1 MGVVVYSEQLLMLL
15 AVLERAALMLMAL
28 FFLTRTSHFQRIF
41 QNQDRHPLELAVISL
56 MFVLFAVFST
66 YTGIDVEGS
75 LVNVRIIAIVAG
87 GLLFGPAVGI
97 PAGLVSGVHRYL
109 IDIDGPTSIP
119 CLITSVIAGLLSTW
133 LYFRCRRERLW
144 IWGIACG
151 MLCEMLTMSLIV
163 LLADNRQ
170 LGWEIV
176 EAIAFPMIIGTIS
189 IGLIVQLVQSLDNEN
204 DRIAGQQAKLALDI
218 ANKTLP
224 YFRENSRSALSSVCN
239 IIREQIQADAVAFT
253 DTDNVLA
260 YVGHA
265 EADYWQHY
273 RGMSSVTRK
282 VVETGEFIISNR
294 IDYADFHS
302 LLIIPLHEN
311 NKVIGTLKI
320 YYIHQNRITDSLK
333 EMAIGLSHVISTQ
346 IGVSRIDN
354 LRQMAAKAEFS
365 ALQNKINPHFLFNS
379 LNAISS
385 LIRLRPDEARQL
397 ISNLADFLRYNL
409 KRNEELIDIQEEL
422 TQVRD
427 YVAIEKARFGHKLTV
442 NFDIDDVHPKVP
454 ALLLQPLVENAIL
467 HGIQPL
473 KGPGEVNIAVKQQAD
488 GAIHISVTD
497 TGTGIDSQVI
507 DSLYNDQVPSDHI
520 GLMNVHERVKL
531 LYGHGLLIERL
542 EPGTRVSFTI
552 AQDKA

>member
-1 MGVVVYSEQLLMLL
+1 MMLL

-41 QNQDRHPLELAVISL
+41 QNQNRHPLELAFISL
-56 MFVLFAVFST
+56 LFVLFAVFST
-66 YTGIDVEGS
+66 YTGIKVEGS
-75 LVNVRIIAIVAG
+75 LVNVRIIAIVSG

-97 PAGLVSGVHRYL
+97 PAGIISGVHRYL

-119 CLITSVIAGLLSTW
+119 CLISSITAGLLSTW
-133 LYFRCRRERLW
+133 LFYRCRRERLW
-144 IWGIACG
+144 SWGIACG
-151 MLCEMLTMSLIV
+151 MLCEILTMSLIV
-163 LLADNRQ
+163 LLANNRQ
-170 LGWEIV
+170 LGWDIV
-176 EAIAFPMIIGTIS
+176 SAIAFPMIIGTIS
-189 IGLIVQLVQSLDNEN
+189 IGLIILLVQTLDNEN
-204 DRIAGQQAKLALDI
+204 ERIAGQQAKLALDI

-224 YFRENSRSALSSVCN
+224 YFRENNRSSLRSICQ
-239 IIREQIQADAVAFT
+239 IIREHIHADAVAFT
-253 DTDNVLA
+253 DTQNVLA

-265 EADYWQHY
+265 EEDYWQHY
-273 RGMSSVTRK
+273 RGMSNVTRQ
-282 VVETGEFIISNR
+282 VVETGDIIINNG

-302 LLIIPLHEN
+302 LLIIPLREN
-311 NKVIGTLKI
+311 DKVTGTLKI

-346 IGVSRIDN
+346 IEVSRMDN

-397 ISNLADFLRYNL
+397 ISNLADFLRFNL

-422 TQVRD
+422 TQVSD
-427 YVAIEKARFGHKLTV
+427 YVAIEKARFGRKLTV
-442 NFDIDDVHPKVP
+442 SFDVDDVHPKIP

-473 KGPGEVNIAVKQQAD
+473 KGAGEVHIAIKQQASGD
-488 GAIHISVTD
+488 IQVSVLD
-497 TGTGIDSQVI
+497 TGKGIDEEVI
-507 DSLYNDQVPSDHI
+507 DGLYNDQVPSDHI

-531 LYGHGLLIERL
+531 MYGHGLIVTRL
-542 EPGTRVSFTI
+542 KPGTSVSFVI
-552 AQDKA
+552 PQDKV

>member
-1 MGVVVYSEQLLMLL
+1 MYSDQLMMLL
-15 AVLERAALMLMAL
+15 NVLERAAFMLMML
-28 FFLTRTSHFQRIF
+28 FFLTRNSRFQHVF
-41 QNQDRHPLELAVISL
+41 QKQNRHPFEMAAISL
-56 MFVLFAVFST
+56 LFILFAVFST
-66 YTGIDVEGS
+66 YTGIHVDGS
-75 LVNVRIIAIVAG
+75 LVNVRIIAIVSG

-97 PAGLVSGVHRYL
+97 PAGLVSGIHRYL

-119 CLITSVIAGLLSTW
+119 CFITSISAGVLSTW
-133 LYFRCRRERLW
+133 AYYRCRRERLW
-144 IWGIACG
+144 FWGIACG
-151 MLCEMLTMSLIV
+151 MLCEMLTMLLIV
-163 LLADNRQ
+163 LLSDDRQ
-170 LGWEIV
+170 HGWEIV
-176 EAIAFPMIIGTIS
+176 EAIAFPMVFGTIS

-204 DRIAGQQAKLALDI
+204 DRIAGEQAKLALDI

-224 YFRENSRSALSSVCN
+224 YFRENSREALSSVCR
-239 IIREQIQADAVAFT
+239 IIREHIQADAVAFT

-265 EADYWQHY
+265 EQDYWQHY
-273 RGMSSVTRK
+273 RAMSSVTRN
-282 VVETGEFIISNR
+282 VVETGEIIISNR

-311 NKVIGTLKI
+311 GKVIGTLKI

-333 EMAIGLSHVISTQ
+333 EMAIGLSNVISTQ

-427 YVAIEKARFGHKLTV
+427 YVAIEKARFGRKLTV
-442 NFDIDDVHPKVP
+442 NFDVDDVHSKVP

-473 KGPGEVNIAVKQQAD
+473 KAPGKVNIVIKQQTD
-488 GAIHISVTD
+488 GSIHVSISD
-497 TGTGIDSQVI
+497 TGMGIKPQVI

-531 LYGHGLLIERL
+531 VYGHGLLVERT

-552 AQDKA
+552 PRDKA